1 MVPSRSRRRDR
12 RHAQAVLAS
21 LMLSAVLVARSTPP
35 SFPPVPATNSSIQA
49 ITHHDQ
55 RPRFEH
61 NRAQWSAAANTFLPA
76 PPTPEF
82 APVASSSQLAFTLQ
96 TKGFNYNR
104 PPPPG
109 SPS

>member
-21 LMLSAVLVARSTPP
+21 LMLSAVLVARSTPT
-35 SFPPVPATNSSIQA
+35 SAPVPATNSSIQA

-55 RPRFEH
+55 RPRFGH
-61 NRAQWSAAANTFLPA
+61 NRAQWSAATNTFLPA
-76 PPTPEF
+76 SPTLEF